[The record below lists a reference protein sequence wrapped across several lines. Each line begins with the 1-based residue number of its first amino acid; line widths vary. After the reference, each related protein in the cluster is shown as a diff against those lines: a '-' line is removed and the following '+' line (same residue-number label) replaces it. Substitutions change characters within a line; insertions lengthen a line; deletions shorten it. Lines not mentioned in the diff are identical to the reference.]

1 MSDDEVEI
9 TAAKGDDTLRNAP
22 HSRFDCVVHPVDKDN
37 MTEATCKV
45 HCPQCFCYVCDE
57 PASKCKQWA
66 AHCVATAAPEWM
78 QKRKAK
84 READLRK
91 MRAEAQGAQ
100 APDAPEVQARFAAAA
115 AQEEEDQQAPQ
126 TAEQDAAR
134 EIRMAAAV
142 NNEEEE
148 ELFAEYEPRW
158 FQPGQPHPD
167 PIVETTSLSFAEP
180 PQVTYQLNL
189 PKGLMQPK
197 SADNPYGGAL
207 SRAQLET
214 VSYACQRHESLLP
227 SRERAG
233 FFLGDGV
240 ATPAA
245 CGVA

>member
-1 MSDDEVEI
+1 
-9 TAAKGDDTLRNAP
+9 
-22 HSRFDCVVHPVDKDN
+22 
-37 MTEATCKV
+37 
-45 HCPQCFCYVCDE
+45 
-57 PASKCKQWA
+57 
-66 AHCVATAAPEWM
+66 
-78 QKRKAK
+78 
-84 READLRK
+84 
-91 MRAEAQGAQ
+91 MRAEARAP

-189 PKGLMQPK
+189 PAGITQPK

-214 VSYACQRHESLLP
+214 VSYACQRHELRLADGKT
-227 SRERAG
+227 AG

-240 ATPAA
+240 GLGKGRQIA
-245 CGVA
+245 GMILESWRRGRMRHLW